1 MWHIVQSPKREILR
15 LVLRASCALL
25 PGRLKC
31 ADVLSSPA
39 KLPGRF
45 DGLSTCL
52 KAEHGENS
60 LMPNSQTE
68 FPLTLAEVL
77 FTELYGDPA
86 KQTSGSAGALLNEKI
101 KNERKNKQP
110 HIMLNDG
117 WFDDAEQKQW
127 EERTKASNEIV
138 PIIYQEIHDRA
149 NEFEDQGRA
158 LDAADKVKDEAKA
171 DGDRARKTL
180 RAPRS
185 ALCLSG
191 GGIRSATFNL
201 GLLQG
206 LARNGLLDKF
216 DYLSTVSGGGF
227 IGSWLTA
234 WIHNSGLENVI
245 AELGRD
251 RPVDDEQQPTPL
263 DPEPDPVYN
272 LRIYANY
279 LTPKKGL
286 LSPDTWTLIAV
297 YLRNLILNW
306 LVFLPAIMTLLML
319 PRIWAAL
326 INTVGSSRH
335 PSIYLALG
343 IAGVV
348 AGVISLFGI
357 LRNLP
362 SIGNRNWKVRPILI
376 VVVFLLSLTAVL
388 FCLYWMGI
396 KREPSLATLAIG
408 SRFWEPFWADIVAVM
423 NGNKPGWPS
432 FVIVGALLPAGPLLI
447 LSWMRGTS
455 KIIEPILSIVLV
467 FAAGAVTGLLT
478 YAAVH
483 AELLRYLAGLFWVRY
498 DLLYASLAVPSVLIV
513 LMIGGTLIAGFS
525 SRFSTA
531 EDQEWWARC
540 GAWTLII
547 VLVWV
552 VVTPLVMFGPLFL
565 INLRGLFSGNT
576 FGSTK
581 SVITTVVGLVSG
593 AITLLG
599 GASSKTPA
607 NGEVESNDL
616 KTRAASVATS
626 VAGAI
631 FALFLIILLVWLTD
645 WLLFG
650 LARAMHTAGYLAAM
664 PLSPAHD
671 LDSLRLLPVWFQVLA
686 TVALFILALVAGRL
700 INTNRFSLHYYWR
713 NRIVRAYLGASN
725 PDRDNQTIKARVAN
739 HFTGFAASDGIRMSK
754 IAKGG
759 TGKLFHVINI
769 ALNLA
774 GAEKLEWQDRKCESF
789 TVSPLHC
796 GSYWLGYRNSA
807 DYARGEPR
815 KEDETEGTG
824 ISLGTAV
831 AISGAAASPNMG
843 YMMTSPITRFLMTLF
858 NVRLGFWL
866 GNPGIAGG
874 GEPSTFNIPTF
885 DRDSPT
891 QSVRPIFSEALGMT
905 DAESPYVYLSDGGHF
920 ENLGL
925 YEMILRRCRFIV
937 VSDASTDTSYDFESL
952 AMAIRQIRVDFGV
965 PIDIQKMSFGSNPD
979 AEHDYCAIG
988 TIRYSCVDKAD
999 KKDKDDL
1006 YDGVLIYIKPSL
1018 TGEEPRD
1025 VLNYHR
1031 ANPSF
1036 PEETIVDQWFSES
1049 QFESYRMLGNHMIQK
1064 ICDEPGTKAIGP
1076 LDRFREQA
1084 EAHVNRKP
1092 RR

>member
-1 MWHIVQSPKREILR
+1 
-15 LVLRASCALL
+15 
-25 PGRLKC
+25 
-31 ADVLSSPA
+31 
-39 KLPGRF
+39 
-45 DGLSTCL
+45 
-52 KAEHGENS
+52 
-60 LMPNSQTE
+60 
-68 FPLTLAEVL
+68 
-77 FTELYGDPA
+77 
-86 KQTSGSAGALLNEKI
+86 
-101 KNERKNKQP
+101 
-110 HIMLNDG
+110 
-117 WFDDAEQKQW
+117 
-127 EERTKASNEIV
+127 
-138 PIIYQEIHDRA
+138 
-149 NEFEDQGRA
+149 
-158 LDAADKVKDEAKA
+158 
-171 DGDRARKTL
+171 
-180 RAPRS
+180 
-185 ALCLSG
+185 
-191 GGIRSATFNL
+191 
-201 GLLQG
+201 
-206 LARNGLLDKF
+206 
-216 DYLSTVSGGGF
+216 
-227 IGSWLTA
+227 
-234 WIHNSGLENVI
+234 
-245 AELGRD
+245 
-251 RPVDDEQQPTPL
+251 
-263 DPEPDPVYN
+263 
-272 LRIYANY
+272 
-279 LTPKKGL
+279 
-286 LSPDTWTLIAV
+286 
-297 YLRNLILNW
+297 
-306 LVFLPAIMTLLML
+306 
-319 PRIWAAL
+319 
-326 INTVGSSRH
+326 
-335 PSIYLALG
+335 
-343 IAGVV
+343 
-348 AGVISLFGI
+348 
-357 LRNLP
+357 
-362 SIGNRNWKVRPILI
+362 
-376 VVVFLLSLTAVL
+376 
-388 FCLYWMGI
+388 MGI

-408 SRFWEPFWADIVAVM
+408 GRFWEPFWADIVAVM

-447 LSWMRGTS
+447 LSWMRDTS

-483 AELLRYLAGLFWVRY
+483 AELLRYLAELFWVRY
-498 DLLYASLAVPSVLIV
+498 DLLYASLAVPSVLVV
-513 LMIGGTLIAGFS
+513 LMIGGTLVAGFS

-599 GASSKTPA
+599 GSSSKTPA

-616 KTRAASVATS
+616 KTRAVSLATS

-650 LARAMHTAGYLAAM
+650 LAKVMHTAGYLAAM
-664 PLSPAHD
+664 PLSPAYE

-686 TVALFILALVAGRL
+686 TVALFIVALVAGRL

-725 PDRDNQTIKARVAN
+725 PDRDNQAIKARVAN
-739 HFTGFAASDGIRMSK
+739 NFTGFAASDGIRMSK
-754 IAKGG
+754 IATAGV
-759 TGKLFHVINI
+759 GKLFHVINI

-807 DYARGEPR
+807 DYGRGAER
-815 KEDETEGTG
+815 KEDNNEGTG

-843 YMMTSPITRFLMTLF
+843 YMMTSPVTRFLMTLF

-866 GNPGIAGG
+866 GNPGVAGG
-874 GEPSTFNIPTF
+874 GDPSTFNKSTF

-891 QSVRPIFSEALGMT
+891 QSVRPIFSEAMGMT

-965 PIDIQKMSFGSNPD
+965 PIDIQKMCFGSKPD
-979 AEHDYCAIG
+979 TKHNYCAIG

-999 KKDKDDL
+999 KKDKDDF
-1006 YDGVLIYIKPSL
+1006 YDGVLLYIKPSL
-1018 TGEEPRD
+1018 IGDEPRD
-1025 VLNYHR
+1025 VLNYHQ

-1049 QFESYRMLGNHMIQK
+1049 QFESYRMLGSHMIAK
-1064 ICDEPGTKAIGP
+1064 ICEERAATTTGP
-1076 LDRFREQA
+1076 LDKFREQA
-1084 EAHVNRKP
+1084 EAHVTRKP
-1092 RR
+1092 RPSLGCSL

>member
-1 MWHIVQSPKREILR
+1 
-15 LVLRASCALL
+15 
-25 PGRLKC
+25 
-31 ADVLSSPA
+31 
-39 KLPGRF
+39 
-45 DGLSTCL
+45 
-52 KAEHGENS
+52 
-60 LMPNSQTE
+60 MPNSQTE
-68 FPLTLAEVL
+68 LPLTLAEVL

-86 KQTSGSAGALLNEKI
+86 EQISGSSGALLNEKI
-101 KNERKNKQP
+101 KNERKKKQP
-110 HIMLNDG
+110 QIVLNDS

-138 PIIYQEIHDRA
+138 PIIYQEIHDRT
-149 NEFEDQGRA
+149 NGVRDQGAA
-158 LDAADKVKDEAKA
+158 LDAADKVKHEADS
-171 DGDRARKTL
+171 DGDKASKTL

-234 WIHNSGLENVI
+234 WIHNSSLANVI
-245 AELGRD
+245 KELGRD
-251 RPVDDEQQPTPL
+251 RPVEPL
-263 DPEPDPVYN
+263 DPEPIPVYN

-279 LTPKKGL
+279 LTPKTGL

-319 PRIWAAL
+319 PRIWAAF
-326 INTVGSSRH
+326 INTVGASRY
-335 PSIYLALG
+335 PSIYLAFGILG
-343 IAGVV
+343 VGAGI
-348 AGVISLFGI
+348 ISLFGI

-362 SIGNRNWKVRPILI
+362 SVGNRNWKLRPILI
-376 VVVFLLSLTAVL
+376 VVVFLLCLTAVFL
-388 FCLYWMGI
+388 CIYWMGI
-396 KREPSLATLAIG
+396 KREPSLATLPIG
-408 SRFWEPFWADIVAVM
+408 SRFWEPFWVDLVSAM
-423 NGNKPGWPS
+423 TGNKPGWPS
-432 FVIVGALLPAGPLLI
+432 FIIVGALLPAGPLVV
-447 LSWMRGTS
+447 LSWMRDTS
-455 KIIEPILSIVLV
+455 KILEPILSILLV

-483 AELLRYLAGLFWVRY
+483 AELLRLLAWLCGVKY
-498 DLLYASLAVPSVLIV
+498 ELLYASLAVPSVLVV
-513 LMIGGTLIAGFS
+513 LMIGGTLVAGFS

-540 GAWTLII
+540 GAWTLLI

-565 INLRGLFSGNT
+565 ISLRGLFSGNT
-576 FGSTK
+576 LGTTK
-581 SVITTVVGLVSG
+581 SVITTVVGVISG

-607 NGEVESNDL
+607 NAEVESNDL
-616 KTRAASVATS
+616 KSKALSLVTS
-626 VAGAI
+626 VAAAV

-650 LARAMHTAGYLAAM
+650 LAKAMHAAGYLTAM

-671 LDSLRLLPVWFQVLA
+671 LESLRLLPVWFQVLA

-725 PDRDNQTIKARVAN
+725 PDRDNQAIRARVAN
-739 HFTGFAASDGIRMSK
+739 HFTGFAASDGIRMSE
-754 IAKGG
+754 IAKDGM
-759 TGKLFHVINI
+759 GKLFHVINI

-807 DYARGEPR
+807 AYGRGEPR

-843 YMMTSPITRFLMTLF
+843 YMMTSPVTRFLMTLF

-866 GNPGIAGG
+866 GNPGVAGG
-874 GEPSTFNIPTF
+874 GDPSTFNKSTF

-891 QSVRPIFSEALGMT
+891 QSVRPIFAEAMGMT

-937 VSDASTDTSYDFESL
+937 LSDASTDTSYDFESL

-965 PIDIQKMSFGSNPD
+965 PIDIQKMCFGNKPD
-979 AEHDYCAIG
+979 AEHNYCAIG

-999 KKDKDDL
+999 KKDKDDV
-1006 YDGVLIYIKPSL
+1006 YDGVLLYIKPSL
-1018 TGEEPRD
+1018 IGDEPRD
-1025 VLNYHR
+1025 VLNYHQ

-1049 QFESYRMLGNHMIQK
+1049 QFESYRMLGKHMIEK
-1064 ICDEPGTKAIGP
+1064 ICEEHGTTAIGP
-1076 LDRFREQA
+1076 LDKFREQS
-1084 EAHVNRKP
+1084 EAHVDRKP
-1092 RR
+1092 RSNLGCGL